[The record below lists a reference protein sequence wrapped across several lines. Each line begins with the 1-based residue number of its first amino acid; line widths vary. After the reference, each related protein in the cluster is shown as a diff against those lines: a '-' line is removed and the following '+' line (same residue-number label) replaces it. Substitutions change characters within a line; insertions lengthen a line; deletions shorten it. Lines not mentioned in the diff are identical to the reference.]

1 MKKSSVLLDT
11 LRRHFTQPIATA
23 LAVFFPFWAL
33 QVQGAT
39 LYYNGSDGQWNTTA
53 TNWSYDSSLSDT
65 ANWLNGEVA
74 IFGGVPGTITVG
86 GPITA
91 GGLVFGSDGN
101 VITGGTLTL
110 STVAGVSSSVINVAS
125 FKGAQ
130 IDSIIAGSS
139 GLTKTGNGTLRLGS
153 NANTFT
159 GDVVINGGAVVIT
172 NQAQL
177 GAGTTVISVNGLAN
191 TGNPGYSGGSLVLQG
206 GIAGMTINRDISLS
220 GRGPGAINNGGAL
233 ISVGNNT
240 IAGNLV
246 IGGTA
251 SQGNVIST
259 HGVTTISGDV
269 QLGNGST
276 QTFFGNGNFI
286 ISGQITSFEVAN
298 DRFSKTGNS
307 YGTTMWLQNANNNFA
322 QSLRIDSGTVRV
334 STNGA
339 LGVNPSTQSVDLNNG
354 ILEVRTDTPGVGNAD
369 FSKRKIFNRDFT
381 NTGIFVS
388 RDVNGSAI
396 NQTVTFGETR
406 ATGTNVNFRI
416 TGRDGFNV
424 TLLGLNNSPAGVMGT
439 GGASNT
445 LIENNSNGLLTLA
458 TSSLWNQ
465 TDTTART
472 LTIQGNADTLLTG
485 NLTAAGAAH
494 VVTKSGTGTLT
505 IQGTSSNFLGS
516 FNVNAGTVAI
526 NSFGAINSGTSGA
539 LQLSSGALNYLGAAG
554 TGAGE
559 TVTKAINLTS
569 TTGSG
574 IILANQTGSSPS
586 ALIIANNIAATGAGI
601 KNLYLGGE
609 STLQNEIRG
618 VIQDNTTTNK
628 TSLVKIGS
636 GTWLYDPSASNY
648 VTAGATGVT
657 TTGGGAAQSNSFTVS
672 NAASLVV
679 GQTVSG
685 TNIPGGSIITAI
697 NGNTITINNT
707 IGTAVAN
714 ATALTFGTV
723 NNFTGTVTV
732 AGGTLQIKA
741 TAGSGSGSN
750 VIDNGS
756 ALIFNADPLNTNQV
770 AGGTFE
776 YLGFSGGALTES
788 LGALTMTAGAG
799 TIKITAGGG
808 ATGLIFSSLATPAI
822 GTGLNVIGDGTVTLT
837 GVATSTATTLTGNG
851 RIYFNG
857 ADFARSNGGVLV
869 APVYDTDAGFVTA
882 GAALTAASH
891 NLVTGNTSSAAL
903 TISSL
908 KILGSQTVDQ
918 TGLLTINLGANTSGG
933 ILQTGGSGTISGTG
947 VTTGGNQD
955 LVVRVDG
962 LTDSLLISAPITSTT
977 TGGLTKNGAGTLIL
991 SGANAETGTV
1001 TVNEGTLQLSGT
1013 GLIGATN
1020 VNLMIRQGAT
1030 FDLNGVNVGTAASGT
1045 NSVNAF
1051 NGAGIITNSAASGT
1065 ATLRFSNN
1073 NTGGVFTGL
1082 IQDGAT
1088 ATVALVKAGSSSTV
1102 ALTGASTFTGPVT
1115 ILSGNLDIPN
1125 IADIGVAS
1133 GIGKGDATSDATNAA
1148 SLILNGGALRYVG
1161 TNSGGAV
1168 TATQTP
1174 SVSINR
1180 LFTLAG
1186 NGTIA
1191 SFGSYGNLSAGR
1203 NNNNAALIFNNTAD
1217 LAFSGTGARTLTLD
1231 GDSQGD
1237 NEIDIHL
1244 IDNPNGG
1251 ALSLTKNGGGLWILN
1266 PSTPNIYTGTTTING
1281 GALQAVDGAG
1291 LSSGSNLLLNGGVYQ
1306 TSGTFNRA
1314 MGTGAGEFRFAAYG
1328 NGGFSSG
1335 TSKLS
1340 VDFSSLGTP
1349 VWGSTANFIGAGALI
1364 LNNATSLADV
1374 EIKGNFDLAAGISK
1388 SINVTTTAGSATVNL
1403 TSGTTD
1409 GLTIGQAFTG
1419 NSNIPAGLYI
1429 TAINSSTQFTLS
1441 SGTGVVAAAAIPT
1454 TVTGEGWRQIQ
1465 VDDNG
1470 STNLDFATVS
1480 GVIGGTGGLGKIG
1493 SAGLILGNANTYS
1506 GRTVIRQDA
1515 VYVTSIGASGAT
1527 SSSFGTN
1534 VGGGILE
1541 LGNPGSNTTVSLMY
1555 VGAGETTTR
1564 EIDLTGTT
1572 GTRRIDSSGTGAL
1585 ILTDVRN
1592 TTGTSVNTIGGDK
1605 TLEIRGTNTDANMI
1619 TSVLADNA
1627 QGLAT
1632 PAFGGVGALRV
1643 LKADGGVWILNAAN
1657 TYTGGTRVDGGLL
1670 GIGTTGSLGA
1680 AGPTGLT
1687 SAAVNNSSTI
1697 TLATGTTAGLV
1708 VGMNINGTGIAYGD
1722 TIASITSA
1730 TTFTISSART
1740 IPVNAQLVFGGLLMS
1755 NAGIFATD
1763 PAGLTISQPVILNN
1777 NSTAVFAGANPITI
1791 NGDVIKNSGGN
1802 DNTLSNNLEGGALLT
1817 INGNFLN
1824 FQNAAA
1830 TRQFNIRGY
1839 GSTIWN
1845 GDIKDNALLSTSL
1858 TRLDIRIANEA
1869 SFTIGSATTLTG
1881 GILLGQGTLVIGNV
1895 KALGTATNALILD
1908 GGVLTSAFDLT
1919 GVNKLVNA
1927 VTIAGDPAV
1936 INGTQSIEF
1945 GSSVTNNGST
1955 RVLQNDLD
1963 AGSGAVL
1970 TLSGGVNLSES
1981 STSRTMVIAGSGT
1994 TNITSAIVN
2003 GSTATASAVLFQGNA
2018 LNLSGTNTFGGA
2030 LTINRGTVTISG
2042 TGGSINSASGITLNA
2057 GGTLALDNSGGN
2069 NAGGRVNGRAFT
2081 FNGGALS
2088 LVGNNTSESIGVATV
2103 NSIMGTISMS
2113 GTGSNTL
2120 TFATANFAN
2129 SGSSWDLSGIS
2140 GLGSTNKVKITT
2152 YQQGGSTFT
2161 NAILPRI
2168 VLLDDFAA
2176 YDSTNGVVAFTA
2188 YNNTNNLNGAAN
2200 GDTMNVT
2207 SSANVS
2213 LSRTLNA
2220 LKINGSG
2227 LSITST
2233 GNRVLT
2239 LTTGSLISTGGDNT
2253 LAVSQVNLG
2262 GSGGF
2267 FQVQAGTTL
2276 HVTSALINGQ
2286 LSKVGAGTLSLE
2298 STSYYNSTTNV
2309 MGGTLQLNAGLNA
2322 IFPAVN
2328 SLNIGIGATVD
2339 LNGSSQYIGNL
2350 TGGGNMPSSAGSLT
2364 NTSLTTSTFVTN
2376 GGGTFGGIISG
2387 GINLGR
2393 VAGGTL
2399 TLETAQTYTGTT
2411 SLLGG
2416 TTTLENEGS
2425 LLATSAIEI
2434 NGATLVATSNSSL
2447 QMQNNDRIGDGIS
2460 ITLRGGNIQIN
2471 GRVNTMATE
2480 RLGDIILAQGANSI
2494 QAATGGTGTAGA
2506 FTAMDLT
2513 IASLTRSAGSTVNF
2527 LGSTALGSVGNFP
2540 RIVFTSAPTTYG
2552 DGVLGAWAISNSNDY
2567 AAYNTTNGVG
2577 TVGNGGFAGYS
2588 AVFGSGNITDLGTY
2602 SVTPL
2607 TTTLS
2612 GSTTASMLRLT
2623 GNFTNNIAFTS
2634 GSDVLNLELGGILRT
2649 NNAFD
2654 TSFGT
2659 TAIRGVITAGGTET
2673 SGTRELIVYNTSTS
2687 NPSFTN
2693 PNSAGGIVAGSP
2705 VVIMN
2710 STIGI
2715 QPGMTL
2721 ANANFAAGT
2730 TVVSVDSL
2738 TQITLSTNATANAQ
2752 NQTFTAGSF
2761 VSGTT
2766 ALGSAQIT
2774 MNSTTGIAPGMTLTG
2789 TGIPAGTYVVSVDS
2803 PTQVT
2808 LSQVATA
2815 AGSALTF
2822 SVGMSNLI
2830 INSVIA
2836 DNGAGN
2842 KVTFVKSGTGIV
2854 NLSANN
2860 TYTGGTVVDQGTL
2873 NLIGSG
2879 VVLPAGGLTI
2889 NNAAVTMLTN
2899 VGQIDASNDVTLVGS
2914 STLTLAGG
2922 LGLNNTL
2929 KSITFNNN
2937 GGSGTPTITNQT
2949 NSILTL
2955 TSSAPITVTSSNAS
2969 TVATINGGFLALGSG
2984 NNTFS
2989 IQAPTLNGQAYTQ
3002 LTASLSISSAITGT
3016 GAKIIKTDNGLLQL
3030 SGQSTFDG
3038 GMLVQGGGILLSA
3051 SSTSTVPNSLLS
3063 GPLGVGTV
3071 SFADGT
3077 TLLVDNN
3084 SRTVAN
3090 AMSFAG
3096 SPIFNNTGTNLPTL
3110 TLNGA
3115 LTFDTLAT
3123 TGVVINIP
3131 TPFLNVVLG
3140 GPIANIGSITSFGG
3154 TGANTISK
3162 TGLGNITGINLN
3174 GYNTAATIDIGALN
3188 TSTSFSLLVDGDRT
3202 GSFETINLGAITWES
3217 TVTGT
3222 ALSLTIGR
3230 AGTSDYYPLAV
3241 NKVVAPSSFTSSLL
3255 GNGLTVTNNNNYGL
3269 LLADNIAFNTVS
3281 SNQGPTFNV
3290 VNGSTSLQLDG
3301 LTLSGVLSGGPT
3313 GASAVVLTKSGGGVL
3328 SLTNTGNTF
3337 GGGGSIIDI
3346 TAGLIAASSDAA
3358 LGNAGN
3364 IIRLSGNN
3372 LGFGF
3377 RATGTFASSRTFNLN
3392 SAAGEIEVTQGNT
3405 LTLNNAFTFASANNA
3420 LRKYDLGTLELT
3432 SPETGW
3438 NGVMFVQQGVLRIS
3452 NGNQLGNASSTT
3464 SSTATTGA
3472 SGQTVL
3478 TPTGGTANYGVGQL
3492 VFGTGIAADTFITAI
3507 SGTTIT
3513 LSANTTGANPTIT
3526 TSAGG
3531 ILMSNVGSALE
3542 LTGGATVADG
3552 IFINASNNATS
3563 NGMNG
3568 GGAIRSTSG
3577 INTVSG
3583 LITIATSTADN
3594 QMRAVTLAADAGA
3607 TLNISGGVLGQVGT
3621 AGSNRHSWV
3630 GIGGEGT
3637 TNITTTGFTNT
3648 GTLGIYQL
3656 NKFGTGTLN
3665 IQVANAFSGRDV
3677 MVKQG
3682 TLSLNGTGT
3691 FGTLGSGQGSART
3704 IYVHDVGTLVLDN
3717 SGTAVNNRLGNAA
3730 LSFQGSDF
3738 KIIGSGSATTTETT
3752 TGAMTLNA
3760 GASVFTLDA
3769 GASQQL
3775 NFTTAGVTRN
3785 GGSTL
3790 LIRADGF
3797 GNAAGA
3803 NVATIQ
3809 GSTATYTFT
3818 GQLGATGTTNKS
3830 ILGWA
3835 IGDTSL
3841 SGSGVGFVTADSA
3854 AAGANAGTNRLRL
3867 LSGSEQVTSLSTAG
3881 TNVNLTSAAN
3891 LAASLSI
3898 NSLQIG
3904 SGGGITLSGG
3914 AVLTLESGAL
3924 LVQAGNSGISGTG
3937 TLTAASNRELIVYTV
3952 GDLTLGVAITGTSG
3966 GLTKSGEGTLTL
3978 AAGNTFTG
3986 TVTIN
3991 QGTLKLDGTD
4001 FSLTS
4006 NQTMQLLGGNLDL
4019 NGTVQNINNLQAQT
4033 GSLAVNDGFAPN
4045 TAGYVINTSGSQA
4058 TLALTTANVSFRG
4071 AIGNGNVLQSN
4082 IAVVRSGA
4090 AGSSVD
4096 WNLYGDNTY
4105 TGATLLNG
4113 GRTQLIDGG
4122 RWSGTS
4128 SIEISNSTLL
4138 VTTGNITVES
4148 VSLTDRINDAAT
4160 ITLNGAMFQW
4170 RSRASLYSTEQL
4182 GEVRLGYGS
4191 SIIDFAEPGSNVNQS
4206 DVTFAS
4212 FAQTVGQHGTVRFLN
4227 IDGNISA
4234 LQRLFISNL
4243 NGVATTNIGDGLSN
4257 NIIGGWATFEREFAT
4272 YTPSQGVGGL
4282 TNNGYAGYSPSTIF
4296 TGTAT
4301 DNVRILLPVAGSTTT
4316 LTADVT
4322 LN

>member
-1 MKKSSVLLDT
+1 M
-11 LRRHFTQPIATA
+11 
-23 LAVFFPFWAL
+23 FFPFWAL

-39 LYYNGSDGQWNTTA
+39 LYYNGSNGQWDAATA
-53 TNWSYDSSLSDT
+53 NWSYDSSLSDT

-91 GGLVFGSDGN
+91 GGLIFGSDGN

-130 IDSIIAGSS
+130 IDSVIAGSN

-172 NQAQL
+172 KEAQL
-177 GAGTTVISVNGLAN
+177 GAGTTIISVNGLAN

-206 GIAGMTINRDISLS
+206 GVAGMTINRDISLS

-251 SQGNVIST
+251 SQGNVISAY
-259 HGVTTISGDV
+259 GNTTISGDV

-286 ISGQITSFEVAN
+286 ISGQVTSFEVAN

-307 YGTTMWLQNANNNFA
+307 YATTLWLQNANNNYA

-339 LGVNPSTQSVDLNNG
+339 LGTNPSTQSVDLNNG

-369 FSKRKIFNRDFT
+369 FSKRKIFNRDNT

-424 TLLGLNNSPAGVMGT
+424 TLLGLNNSATGALGQGGT
-439 GGASNT
+439 NNT

-485 NLTAAGAAH
+485 NLTATGAAH

-505 IQGTSSNFLGS
+505 IRGTSSNFLGS
-516 FNVNAGTVAI
+516 FNVNSGTVAI

-609 STLQNEIRG
+609 SALQNEIQG

-648 VTAGATGVT
+648 VTAGAAGVT
-657 TTGGGAAQSNSFTVS
+657 TTGGGAVQTNSFTVS
-672 NAASLVV
+672 NAAGLVV
-679 GQTVSG
+679 GQTVTG
-685 TNIPGGSIITAI
+685 TNIPGSSIITAI
-697 NGNTITINNT
+697 NGNTITINTT

-723 NNFTGTVTV
+723 NNFTGSVTV

-741 TAGSGSGSN
+741 TAGSGNGSN

-822 GTGLNVIGDGTVTLT
+822 GTGLNIIGNGTVTLT

-891 NLVTGNTSSAAL
+891 NLVTGNTSSGAL

-908 KILGSQTVDQ
+908 KILGNQTVDQ

-947 VTTGGNQD
+947 VTAGGNQD

-962 LTDSLLISAPITSTT
+962 LTDSLLMSAPITATT

-1013 GLIGATN
+1013 GLLGATN
-1020 VNLMIRQGAT
+1020 INLTIRQGAT

-1051 NGAGIITNSAASGT
+1051 NGAGVITNSAVSGT
-1065 ATLRFSNN
+1065 ATLRVSNN

-1088 ATVALVKAGSSSTV
+1088 AAVALVKAGSSSTV
-1102 ALTGASTFTGPVT
+1102 ALTGANTFTGPVT
-1115 ILSGNLDIPN
+1115 ILGGNLDLPN

-1191 SFGSYGNLSAGR
+1191 SFGSYGNLSASR
-1203 NNNNAALIFNNTAD
+1203 INNNAALIFNNTAD

-1251 ALSLTKNGGGLWILN
+1251 ALSLTKNGAGLWILN
-1266 PSTPNIYTGTTTING
+1266 PSTPNIYTGTTTITG

-1291 LSSGSNLLLNGGVYQ
+1291 LSAGSNLLLNGGVYQ

-1335 TSKLS
+1335 TSKLT
-1340 VDFSSLGTP
+1340 VDFGSLGTP

-1374 EIKGNFDLAAGISK
+1374 EVTGNFDLAAGISK
-1388 SINVTTTAGSATVNL
+1388 SINVTTTAGNATVNL

-1409 GLTIGQAFTG
+1409 GLTIGQVFTG

-1441 SGTGVVAAAAIPT
+1441 SGTGVIAAAGAAT

-1493 SAGLILGNANTYS
+1493 SAGLILGNDNTYS

-1515 VYVTSIGASGAT
+1515 VYVTSIGADLAT

-1541 LGNPGSNTTVSLMY
+1541 LGNPSTSTTVSLMY
-1555 VGAGETTTR
+1555 VGAGETATR
-1564 EIDLTGTT
+1564 EINLTGTT
-1572 GTRRIDSSGTGAL
+1572 GTRRIDSSGSGAL
-1585 ILTDVRN
+1585 ILTNLKN
-1592 TTGTSVNTIGGDK
+1592 TTATSVNTISGDK

-1627 QGLAT
+1627 QGLGT

-1670 GIGTTGSLGA
+1670 GIASTQSLGA

-1687 SAAVNNSSTI
+1687 SAAVNNSATI

-1722 TIASITSA
+1722 VIASITNA
-1730 TTFTISSART
+1730 TTFTISAART

-1763 PAGLTISQPVILNN
+1763 PAGLTISQPVIFNN
-1777 NSTAVFAGANPITI
+1777 NTTAIFAGANTITI
-1791 NGDVIKNSGGN
+1791 NGDMIKNSGGN
-1802 DNTLSNNLEGGALLT
+1802 DHTLSNNLEGGALLT

-1824 FQNAAA
+1824 FQNAAG

-1839 GSTIWN
+1839 GSTVWN
-1845 GDIKDNALLSTSL
+1845 GDIKDNTLLSTSL
-1858 TRLDIRIANEA
+1858 TRLDIRIANDA

-1881 GILLGQGTLVIGNV
+1881 GILLGQGTLFIGNV
-1895 KALGTATNALILD
+1895 KALGTAANALILD

-1945 GSSVTNNGST
+1945 GASVTNNGST

-1963 AGSGAVL
+1963 VGSGAVL

-1981 STSRTMVIAGSGT
+1981 ATNRTMVIAGSGT

-2003 GSTATASAVLFQGNA
+2003 GSTSTASAVLFQGNA

-2042 TGGSINSASGITLNA
+2042 TGGSVNATSGITLNA
-2057 GGTLALDNSGGN
+2057 SATLALDNSGGN
-2069 NAGGRVNGRAFT
+2069 NASGRVNGRAFT

-2088 LVGNNTSESIGVATV
+2088 LIGNNTSESMGVATV
-2103 NSIMGTISMS
+2103 NNIMGTISMS

-2140 GLGSTNKVKITT
+2140 GLGTTNKVKITT
-2152 YQQGGSTFT
+2152 YQIGGTTTT
-2161 NAILPRI
+2161 NTILSRI
-2168 VLLDDFAA
+2168 FILNDFAA
-2176 YDSTNGVVAFTA
+2176 YDNTNGVVALA
-2188 YNNTNNLNGAAN
+2188 PSSYNNSNNLDAAAN

-2207 SSANVS
+2207 TTANVS

-2227 LSITST
+2227 VSITST

-2239 LTTGSLISTGGDNT
+2239 LSTGSLISTGGDNT

-2262 GSGGF
+2262 GGAGY
-2267 FQVQAGTTL
+2267 FQVQAGTIL
-2276 HVTSALINGQ
+2276 HVTSTLINGQ
-2286 LSKVGAGTLSLE
+2286 LSKVGGGTLSLE
-2298 STSYYNSTTNV
+2298 SASYYNSTTNV

-2322 IFPAVN
+2322 IFPAAN

-2339 LNGSSQYIGNL
+2339 LNGSSQYLGNL
-2350 TGGGNMPSSAGSLT
+2350 TGGGNMPNSAGALT
-2364 NTSLTTSTFVTN
+2364 NTSLSTSTFVTN

-2387 GINLGR
+2387 AINLGR
-2393 VAGGTL
+2393 VGGGTL

-2416 TTTLENEGS
+2416 TTTLENDGS
-2425 LLATSAIEI
+2425 LLTTSAIEI
-2434 NGATLVATSNSSL
+2434 NGATLIATSNSSL
-2447 QMQNNDRIGDGIS
+2447 QTQNNDRIGDAIA
-2460 ITLRGGNIQIN
+2460 ITLRAGNIQIN

-2480 RLGDIILAQGANSI
+2480 KLGDIFSAQGANSI

-2577 TVGNGGFAGYS
+2577 MVGNGGFAGYS

-2612 GSTTASMLRLT
+2612 GATTTASMLRLS
-2623 GNFTNNIAFTS
+2623 GNFTNNVAFTN

-2649 NNAFD
+2649 NNSFD

-2673 SGTRELIVYNTSTS
+2673 SGTRELIVYNTNTS

-2693 PNSAGGIVAGSP
+2693 PNTAGGIVAGSP

-2710 STIGI
+2710 STVGI

-2721 ANANFAAGT
+2721 ANASFPAGT

-2738 TQITLSTNATANAQ
+2738 TQITLSNNATASAQ

-2774 MNSTTGIAPGMTLTG
+2774 MNSTTGIARGMTLTG

-2822 SVGMSNLI
+2822 AVGMSNMI

-2836 DNGAGN
+2836 DNSFGN
-2842 KVTFVKSGTGIV
+2842 KVSFVKSGTGIV

-2873 NLIGSG
+2873 NLIGTG

-2899 VGQIDASNDVTLVGS
+2899 VGQIDASNDVILVGS
-2914 STLTLAGG
+2914 STLTLAGA

-2929 KSITFNNN
+2929 KSITFDNN
-2937 GGSGTPTITNQT
+2937 GGSGTPTITNQA

-2969 TVATINGGFLALGSG
+2969 TVASINGGFLALSSG

-2989 IQAPTLNGQAYTQ
+2989 IQAPTLNGQVYTQ
-3002 LTASLSISSAITGT
+3002 LAASLSISSAITGT
-3016 GAKIIKTDNGLLQL
+3016 GSKIIKTDNGLLQL

-3038 GMLVQGGGILLSA
+3038 GMEVQQGGIILSA

-3071 SFADGT
+3071 AFADGT

-3090 AMSFAG
+3090 AMTFAG
-3096 SPIFNNTGTNLPTL
+3096 NPIFNNTGTNLPTL

-3123 TGVVINIP
+3123 TGVVINTP

-3202 GSFETINLGAITWES
+3202 GSFETINLGAINWES

-3241 NKVVAPSSFTSSLL
+3241 NKVVAPSSFSSSLL
-3255 GNGLTVTNNNNYGL
+3255 ANGLTVTNNNNYGL
-3269 LLADNIAFNTVS
+3269 LLADNIVFNTVS
-3281 SNQGPTFNV
+3281 ANQGPTFNV

-3346 TAGLIAASSDAA
+3346 TAGLIAASSDAV
-3358 LGNAGN
+3358 LGNSGN

-3377 RATGTFASSRTFNLN
+3377 RATGTFATSRTFNLN

-3420 LRKYDLGTLELT
+3420 LRKYDLGTLVLT

-3438 NGVMFVQQGVLRIS
+3438 NGVMFVQQGVLKIS

-3464 SSTATTGA
+3464 ASTATTGA
-3472 SGQTVL
+3472 SGQSVL

-3507 SGTTIT
+3507 TGTTIT

-3531 ILMSNVGSALE
+3531 ILMSNVGAALE
-3542 LTGGATVADG
+3542 LTGGVTVADG
-3552 IFINASNNATS
+3552 IFINASNNATN
-3563 NGMNG
+3563 NGING
-3568 GGAIRSTSG
+3568 GGAIRSTAG
-3577 INTVSG
+3577 TNTVSG
-3583 LITIATSTADN
+3583 LITIAMSTVDN
-3594 QMRAVTLAADAGA
+3594 NMRAVTLGADAGA
-3607 TLNISGGVLGQVGT
+3607 TLNITGGVLGQVGT
-3621 AGSNRHSWV
+3621 AGSNRHAWI

-3677 MVKQG
+3677 FVKQG
-3682 TLSLNGTGT
+3682 TLSLNGAGT
-3691 FGTLGSGQGSART
+3691 FSTLGSGQGSLRT
-3704 IYVHDVGTLVLDN
+3704 VFVHDFATLTLDN

-3738 KIIGSGSATTTETT
+3738 KIIGSSSATTTETT
-3752 TGAMTLNA
+3752 TGAMSINA
-3760 GASVFTLDA
+3760 GALVFTLDA
-3769 GASQQL
+3769 GAGQQL
-3775 NFTTAGVTRN
+3775 NFTTAAVTRG

-3797 GNAAGA
+3797 GNAAGV

-3835 IGDTSL
+3835 IGDTSIT
-3841 SGSGVGFVTADSA
+3841 GAGVGFVTADSA

-3867 LSGSEQVTSLSTAG
+3867 LSGSEQVSSLSTAG
-3881 TNVNLTSAAN
+3881 TNVNLISTAN

-3898 NSLQIG
+3898 NSLQLS

-3937 TLTAASNRELIVYTV
+3937 TLTATSNRELIVYTV

-3986 TVTIN
+3986 TVTVN

-4006 NQTMQLLGGNLDL
+4006 NLTMQLLGGNLDL

-4033 GSLAVNDGFAPN
+4033 GSLAVNDGYAAN
-4045 TAGYVINTSGSQA
+4045 TAGYVINTSASQA

-4128 SIEISNSTLL
+4128 SIEISNATLL

-4148 VSLTDRINDAAT
+4148 VSLTDRINDAAS

-4170 RSRASLYSTEQL
+4170 RTRASLYSTEQL
-4182 GEVRLGYGS
+4182 GAVNLGYGS

-4212 FAQTVGQHGTVRFLN
+4212 FAQAAGQHGTVRFLN

-4243 NGVATTNIGDGLSN
+4243 NG
-4257 NIIGGWATFEREFAT
+4257 
-4272 YTPSQGVGGL
+4272 
-4282 TNNGYAGYSPSTIF
+4282 
-4296 TGTAT
+4296 
-4301 DNVRILLPVAGSTTT
+4301 
-4316 LTADVT
+4316 
-4322 LN
+4322 